1 MWRPYRRERL
11 EYEDNGYDLVKLRG
25 GAAAGYAR
33 LTVAAA
39 AAAEA
44 MDAESELGAQRPLE
58 SSIGAGEDI
67 IATRAMAMPVYHH
80 TSIEWTLRLANE
92 VC

>member
-1 MWRPYRRERL
+1 MVK
-11 EYEDNGYDLVKLRG
+11 DNGYDLVKLRG

-44 MDAESELGAQRPLE
+44 MDAESQSGAQRPWGLE
-58 SSIGAGEDI
+58 
-67 IATRAMAMPVYHH
+67 
-80 TSIEWTLRLANE
+80 
-92 VC
+92 